1 MQRSG
6 NPLQKEELNW
16 LEGTGDSFFMSAETC
31 RRWEGW
37 EVSRGLLGRGDSLCE
52 SPEAMRMQKEG
63 GA

>member
-1 MQRSG
+1 
-6 NPLQKEELNW
+6 
-16 LEGTGDSFFMSAETC
+16 MSAETC